1 MPKEFIVRGYN
12 VSGTND
18 VIHLSGSKTGYGF
31 KLKEF
36 KLWGSTHLGA
46 TSQECWGI
54 LSRGPAMDPKA
65 PDFRNDA
72 LVGVSVF
79 MTHTSPAYPPQSLE
93 LIDDL
98 VILTQDLT
106 IAVQDT
112 SDSEAINWQLK
123 FEEVKLTDAAEGVA
137 NYQAFMARTT

>member
-1 MPKEFIVRGYN
+1 
-12 VSGTND
+12 
-18 VIHLSGSKTGYGF
+18 
-31 KLKEF
+31 
-36 KLWGSTHLGA
+36 
-46 TSQECWGI
+46 
-54 LSRGPAMDPKA
+54 MDPKV

-137 NYQAFMARTT
+137 NYQAFMARTN

>member
-1 MPKEFIVRGYN
+1 MPKEFIIRGYN
-12 VSGTND
+12 TSGTNEK
-18 VIHLSGSKTGYGF
+18 IHLSGHKAGYGYR
-31 KLKEF
+31 LKEF
-36 KLWGSTHLGA
+36 KLWGSTNLGA

-54 LSRGPAMDPKA
+54 LSRGAAMDPKI
-65 PDFRNDA
+65 PDFSNDA

-93 LIDDL
+93 VIDDL
-98 VILTQDLT
+98 VILTQDLR

-123 FEEVKLTDAAEGVA
+123 FEEVKISSSAEAAA
-137 NYQAFMARTT
+137 NYQAYQVRN